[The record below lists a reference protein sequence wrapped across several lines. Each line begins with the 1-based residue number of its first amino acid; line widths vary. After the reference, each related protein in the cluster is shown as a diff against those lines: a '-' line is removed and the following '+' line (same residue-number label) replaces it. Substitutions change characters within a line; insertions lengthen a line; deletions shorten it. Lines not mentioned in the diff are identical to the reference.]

1 MDPILQEWGNF
12 LLRWVHVITAIAW
25 IGASFYFMHLDA
37 SLRPTPALPA
47 GKGGEAWEVHG
58 GGFYQVQKYMVAPP
72 HMPEHLIWHKWQAY
86 STWISGF
93 FLLGWMYY
101 GQADLYLI
109 DPAIRELGPV
119 AASGIGIAGLA
130 VGWVFYDQLCK
141 SKLGND
147 DFKLAAVLFVF
158 VIAVAFGFQQV
169 FSGRGAM
176 LHTGAVMATIM
187 TANVAMNIIP
197 GQRKV
202 VAALKAGQE
211 PDPAIGKAAK
221 QRSTHNN
228 YLTLPVLFLMM
239 SNHYPHA
246 WSTRWAWVI
255 VALVL
260 VAGAMVRHFYNVR
273 HSGRGDPWW
282 MWGVAAACVVLA
294 IGVSY
299 TSSPLGRER
308 LGLAPSASP
317 VATAA
322 AATADPPPNPHRAAP
337 AEVVEIVVSR
347 CSMCHAAEPVWT
359 GIAIAPKGV
368 MLDTPENIARFAP
381 AIHVQSVLTNAMP
394 PNNVT
399 DMQIDER
406 RQLARWFAEAR

>member
-1 MDPILQEWGNF
+1 MDPILEEWGSF
-12 LLRWVHVITAIAW
+12 LLRWVHVVTAIAW

-58 GGFYQVQKYMVAPP
+58 GGFYQVQKYMVAPA
-72 HMPEHLIWHKWQAY
+72 HMPEHLIWHKWQSY

-93 FLLGWMYY
+93 FLLCWIYY
-101 GQADLYLI
+101 GSPDLYLI
-109 DPAIRELGPV
+109 DPAIRDIGPAG
-119 AASGIGIAGLA
+119 AAAVGIGGLLL
-130 VGWVFYDQLCK
+130 GWVFYDQLCK
-141 SKLGND
+141 SRLGDND
-147 DFKLAAVLFVF
+147 FRLGAVLFVF
-158 VIAVAFGFQQV
+158 VVAVAFVFQQV

-202 VAALKAGQE
+202 VAALKAGQD

-228 YLTLPVLFLMM
+228 YLTLPVLFFMM
-239 SNHYPHA
+239 SNHYPHT

-260 VAGAMVRHFYNVR
+260 VAGALVRHFYNVR
-273 HSGRGDPWW
+273 HSGGGDPWW
-282 MWGVAAACVVLA
+282 MWGAAAACVLLA
-294 IGVSY
+294 VGISY

-308 LGLAPSASP
+308 LGLSAVAAPVEVARGPRRTGGGGRDRRQP
-317 VATAA
+317 VQHVPRGGAGLGRHR
-322 AATADPPPNPHRAAP
+322 HRAEGGDARHAGTDRAAGGGDP
-337 AEVVEIVVSR
+337 LPR
-347 CSMCHAAEPVWT
+347 RPDRLHAAQQHHRP
-359 GIAIAPKGV
+359 GA
-368 MLDTPENIARFAP
+368 
-381 AIHVQSVLTNAMP
+381 
-394 PNNVT
+394 
-399 DMQIDER
+399 
-406 RQLARWFAEAR
+406 

>member
-1 MDPILQEWGNF
+1 MDPILQEWGSF

-58 GGFYQVQKYMVAPP
+58 GGFYQVQKYMVAPA

-93 FLLGWMYY
+93 FLLGWIYY
-101 GQADLYLI
+101 GSPDLYLI
-109 DPAIRELGPV
+109 DPAIRDIGPAG
-119 AASGIGIAGLA
+119 AAAVGIGGLLA
-130 VGWVFYDQLCK
+130 GWVFYDQLCK
-141 SKLGND
+141 SRLGDND
-147 DFKLAAVLFVF
+147 FRLGAVLFVF
-158 VIAVAFGFQQV
+158 VIAVAFVFQQV

-239 SNHYPHA
+239 SNHYPHTY
-246 WSTRWAWVI
+246 STQWAWVI

-260 VAGAMVRHFYNVR
+260 VAGALVRHFYNVR
-273 HSGRGDPWW
+273 HSGGGDPWW
-282 MWGVAAACVVLA
+282 MWGAAAVCVLLA
-294 IGVSY
+294 VGISY

-308 LGLAPSASP
+308 LGLS
-317 VATAA
+317 AA
-322 AATADPPPNPHRAAP
+322 AAPVEVASAAAAAP
-337 AEVVEIVVSR
+337 AEAVEIVVSR
-347 CSMCHAAEPVWT
+347 CSMCHAAEPAWT

-368 MLDTPENIARFAP
+368 MLDTPERIARQAE
-381 AIHVQSVLTNAMP
+381 AIRYHAVLTASMP
-394 PNNVT
+394 PNNIT
-399 DMQIDER
+399 GLEPEER
-406 RQLARWFAEAR
+406 RTLAEWLAKAK

>member
-1 MDPILQEWGNF
+1 MDPILQEWGSF

-58 GGFYQVQKYMVAPP
+58 GGFYQVQKYMVAPA

-93 FLLGWMYY
+93 FLLGWIYY
-101 GQADLYLI
+101 GSPDLYLI
-109 DPAIRELGPV
+109 DPAVRDIGPV
-119 AASGIGIAGLA
+119 GAAAVGIGGLL

-141 SKLGND
+141 SRLGDND
-147 DFKLAAVLFVF
+147 FRLGAVLFVF
-158 VIAVAFGFQQV
+158 VIAVAFVFQQV

-228 YLTLPVLFLMM
+228 YLTLPVLFFMM
-239 SNHYPHA
+239 SNHYPHT

-255 VALVL
+255 VALGL
-260 VAGAMVRHFYNVR
+260 VAGALVRHFYNVR
-273 HSGRGDPWW
+273 HSGGGDPWW
-282 MWGVAAACVVLA
+282 MWGAAAVCVLLA
-294 IGVSY
+294 VGISY

-308 LGLAPSASP
+308 LGLS
-317 VATAA
+317 AA
-322 AATADPPPNPHRAAP
+322 AAPVEVAAGTPSSPHPAAP
-337 AEVVEIVVSR
+337 AEAVEIVVSR
-347 CSMCHAAEPVWT
+347 CSMCHAAEPVWA

-368 MLDTPENIARFAP
+368 MLDTPERIARQAE
-381 AIHVQSVLTNAMP
+381 AIRYHAVLTASMP
-394 PNNVT
+394 PNNIT
-399 DMQIDER
+399 GLEPDER
-406 RQLARWFAEAR
+406 RVLAEWLARAK

>member
-1 MDPILQEWGNF
+1 MDPILQEWGSF

-58 GGFYQVQKYMVAPP
+58 GGFYQVQKYMIAPA

-93 FLLGWMYY
+93 FLLGWIYY
-101 GQADLYLI
+101 GSPDLYLI
-109 DPAIRELGPV
+109 DPAVRDIGPAG
-119 AASGIGIAGLA
+119 AAAVGIGGLLL
-130 VGWVFYDQLCK
+130 GWVFYDQLCK
-141 SKLGND
+141 SRLGDND
-147 DFKLAAVLFVF
+147 FRLGAVLFVF
-158 VIAVAFGFQQV
+158 IIAVAFVFQQV

-239 SNHYPHA
+239 SNHYPHTY
-246 WSTRWAWVI
+246 STQWAWVI

-260 VAGAMVRHFYNVR
+260 VAGALVRHFYNVR
-273 HSGRGDPWW
+273 HSGGGDPWW
-282 MWGVAAACVVLA
+282 MWGAAAVCVLLA
-294 IGVSY
+294 VGISY

-308 LGLAPSASP
+308 LGLS
-317 VATAA
+317 AA
-322 AATADPPPNPHRAAP
+322 AAPVEVASAAPAAP
-337 AEVVEIVVSR
+337 AEAVEIVVSR
-347 CSMCHAAEPVWT
+347 CSMCHAAEPAWT

-368 MLDTPENIARFAP
+368 MLDTPERIARQAE
-381 AIHVQSVLTNAMP
+381 AIRYHAVLTASMP
-394 PNNVT
+394 PNNIT
-399 DMQIDER
+399 GLEPDER
-406 RQLARWFAEAR
+406 RVLAEWLARAK

>member
-1 MDPILQEWGNF
+1 M
-12 LLRWVHVITAIAW
+12 
-25 IGASFYFMHLDA
+25 
-37 SLRPTPALPA
+37 PA

-58 GGFYQVQKYMVAPP
+58 GGFYQVQKYMVAPA
-72 HMPEHLIWHKWQAY
+72 HMPEHLIWHKWQSY

-93 FLLGWMYY
+93 FLLCWIYY
-101 GQADLYLI
+101 GSPDLYLI
-109 DPAIRELGPV
+109 DPAIRDIGPAG
-119 AASGIGIAGLA
+119 AAAVGIGGLL

-141 SKLGND
+141 SRLGNN
-147 DFKLAAVLFVF
+147 DFRLGAVLFVF
-158 VIAVAFGFQQV
+158 VVAVAFVFQQV

-228 YLTLPVLFLMM
+228 YLTLPVLFFMM
-239 SNHYPHA
+239 SNHYPHT

-260 VAGAMVRHFYNVR
+260 VAGALVRHFYNVR
-273 HSGRGDPWW
+273 HSGGGDPWW
-282 MWGVAAACVVLA
+282 MWGAAAACVLLA
-294 IGVSY
+294 VGISY

-308 LGLAPSASP
+308 LGLSAVAAP
-317 VATAA
+317 VEVAA
-322 AATADPPPNPHRAAP
+322 AAPAAP
-337 AEVVEIVVSR
+337 AEAVEIVVSR
-347 CSMCHAAEPVWT
+347 CSMCHAAEPVWA

-368 MLDTPENIARFAP
+368 MLDTPERIARQAE
-381 AIHVQSVLTNAMP
+381 AIRYHAVLTASMP
-394 PNNVT
+394 PNNIT
-399 DMQIDER
+399 GLEPEER
-406 RQLARWFAEAR
+406 RTLAEWLAKAR

>member
-1 MDPILQEWGNF
+1 MDPILEEWGSF
-12 LLRWVHVITAIAW
+12 LLRWVHVVTAIAW

-37 SLRPTPALPA
+37 SLRPTPSLPS

-58 GGFYQVQKYMVAPP
+58 GGFYQVQKYMVAPA
-72 HMPEHLIWHKWQAY
+72 HMPEHLIWHKWQSY

-93 FLLGWMYY
+93 FLLCWIYY
-101 GQADLYLI
+101 GSPDLYLI
-109 DPAIRELGPV
+109 DPAIRDIGPAG
-119 AASGIGIAGLA
+119 AAAVGIGGLLL
-130 VGWVFYDQLCK
+130 GWVFYDQLCK
-141 SKLGND
+141 SRLGD
-147 DFKLAAVLFVF
+147 SDFRLGAVLFVF
-158 VIAVAFGFQQV
+158 VVAVAFVFQQV

-228 YLTLPVLFLMM
+228 YLTLPVLFFMM
-239 SNHYPHA
+239 SNHYPHT

-260 VAGAMVRHFYNVR
+260 VAGALVRHFYNVR
-273 HSGRGDPWW
+273 HSGGGDPWW
-282 MWGVAAACVVLA
+282 MWGAAAACVLLA
-294 IGVSY
+294 VGISY

-308 LGLAPSASP
+308 LGLSAVAAPVEVASAAP
-317 VATAA
+317 
-322 AATADPPPNPHRAAP
+322 AAP
-337 AEVVEIVVSR
+337 AEAVEIVVSR

-368 MLDTPENIARFAP
+368 MLDTPERIARQAE
-381 AIHVQSVLTNAMP
+381 AIRYHAVLTASMP
-394 PNNVT
+394 PNNIT
-399 DMQIDER
+399 GLEPEER
-406 RQLARWFAEAR
+406 RTLAEWLAKVR

>member
-1 MDPILQEWGNF
+1 MDPILQEWGSF

-58 GGFYQVQKYMVAPP
+58 GGFYQVQKYMVAPA

-93 FLLGWMYY
+93 FLLGWIYY
-101 GQADLYLI
+101 GSPDLYLI
-109 DPAIRELGPV
+109 DPAVRDIGPV
-119 AASGIGIAGLA
+119 GAAAVGIGGLL

-141 SKLGND
+141 SRLGDND
-147 DFKLAAVLFVF
+147 FRLGAVLFVF
-158 VIAVAFGFQQV
+158 VIAVAFVFQQV

-228 YLTLPVLFLMM
+228 YLTLPVLFFMM
-239 SNHYPHA
+239 SNHYPHT

-260 VAGAMVRHFYNVR
+260 VAGALVRHFYNVR
-273 HSGRGDPWW
+273 HSGGGDPWW
-282 MWGVAAACVVLA
+282 MWGAAAVCVLLA
-294 IGVSY
+294 VGISY

-308 LGLAPSASP
+308 LGLS
-317 VATAA
+317 AA
-322 AATADPPPNPHRAAP
+322 AAPVEVAAATPSSPHPAPP
-337 AEVVEIVVSR
+337 AEAVEIVVSR
-347 CSMCHAAEPVWT
+347 CSMCHAAEPVWA

-368 MLDTPENIARFAP
+368 MLDTPERIARQAE
-381 AIHVQSVLTNAMP
+381 AIRYHAVLTASMP
-394 PNNVT
+394 PNNIT
-399 DMQIDER
+399 GLEPDER
-406 RQLARWFAEAR
+406 RVLAEWLARAK

>member
-1 MDPILQEWGNF
+1 MDPILQEWGSF

-58 GGFYQVQKYMVAPP
+58 GGFYQVQKYMVAPA

-93 FLLGWMYY
+93 FLLGWIYY
-101 GQADLYLI
+101 GSPDLYLI
-109 DPAIRELGPV
+109 DPAVRDIGPAG
-119 AASGIGIAGLA
+119 AAAVGIGGLL

-141 SKLGND
+141 SRLGDND
-147 DFKLAAVLFVF
+147 FRLGAVLFVF
-158 VIAVAFGFQQV
+158 IIAVAFVFQQV

-239 SNHYPHA
+239 SNHYPHTY
-246 WSTRWAWVI
+246 STQWAWVI

-260 VAGAMVRHFYNVR
+260 VAGALVRHFYNVR
-273 HSGRGDPWW
+273 HSGGGDPWW
-282 MWGVAAACVVLA
+282 MWGAAAVCVLLA
-294 IGVSY
+294 VGISY

-308 LGLAPSASP
+308 LGLS
-317 VATAA
+317 AA
-322 AATADPPPNPHRAAP
+322 AAPVEVASAAPAAP
-337 AEVVEIVVSR
+337 AEAVEIVVSR
-347 CSMCHAAEPVWT
+347 CSMCHAAEPAWT

-368 MLDTPENIARFAP
+368 MLDTPERIARQAE
-381 AIHVQSVLTNAMP
+381 AIRYHAVLTASMP
-394 PNNVT
+394 PNNIT
-399 DMQIDER
+399 GLEPEER
-406 RQLARWFAEAR
+406 RTLAEWLAKAK

>member
-1 MDPILQEWGNF
+1 MDPILEEWGSF
-12 LLRWVHVITAIAW
+12 LLRWVHVVTAIAW

-37 SLRPTPALPA
+37 SLPSHPGLAGRQGRRGLGGPWRRLLPGA
-47 GKGGEAWEVHG
+47 EIHG
-58 GGFYQVQKYMVAPP
+58 GAGAHAGAP
-72 HMPEHLIWHKWQAY
+72 IWHKWQSY

-93 FLLGWMYY
+93 FLLCWIYY
-101 GQADLYLI
+101 GSPDLYLI
-109 DPAIRELGPV
+109 DPAIRDIGPAG
-119 AASGIGIAGLA
+119 AAAVGIGGLLL
-130 VGWVFYDQLCK
+130 GWVFYDQLCK
-141 SKLGND
+141 SRLGDND
-147 DFKLAAVLFVF
+147 FRLGAVLFVF
-158 VIAVAFGFQQV
+158 VVAVAFVFQQV

-228 YLTLPVLFLMM
+228 YLTLPVLFFMM
-239 SNHYPHA
+239 SNHYPHT

-260 VAGAMVRHFYNVR
+260 VAGALVRHFYNVR
-273 HSGRGDPWW
+273 HSGGGDPWW
-282 MWGVAAACVVLA
+282 MWGAAAVCVLLA
-294 IGVSY
+294 VGISY

-308 LGLAPSASP
+308 LGLSAVAAP
-317 VATAA
+317 VEVAA
-322 AATADPPPNPHRAAP
+322 AAPAAP
-337 AEVVEIVVSR
+337 AEAVEIVVSR
-347 CSMCHAAEPVWT
+347 CSMCHAAEPVWA

-368 MLDTPENIARFAP
+368 MLDTPERIARQAE
-381 AIHVQSVLTNAMP
+381 AIRYHAVLTASMP
-394 PNNVT
+394 PNNIT
-399 DMQIDER
+399 GLEPEER
-406 RQLARWFAEAR
+406 RTLAEWLAKAR

>member
-1 MDPILQEWGNF
+1 MDPILEEWGSF
-12 LLRWVHVITAIAW
+12 LLRWVHVVTAIAW

-58 GGFYQVQKYMVAPP
+58 GGFYQVQKYMVAPA
-72 HMPEHLIWHKWQAY
+72 HMPEHLIWHKWQSY

-93 FLLGWMYY
+93 FLLCWIYY
-101 GQADLYLI
+101 GSPDLYLI
-109 DPAIRELGPV
+109 DPAIRDIGPAG
-119 AASGIGIAGLA
+119 AAAVGIGGLLL
-130 VGWVFYDQLCK
+130 GWVFYDQLCK
-141 SKLGND
+141 SRLGDND
-147 DFKLAAVLFVF
+147 FRLGAVLFVF
-158 VIAVAFGFQQV
+158 VVAVAFVFQQV

-202 VAALKAGQE
+202 VAALKAGQD

-228 YLTLPVLFLMM
+228 YLTLPVLFFMM
-239 SNHYPHA
+239 SNHYPHT

-260 VAGAMVRHFYNVR
+260 VAGALVRHFYNVR
-273 HSGRGDPWW
+273 HSGGGDPWW
-282 MWGVAAACVVLA
+282 MWGAAAVCVLLA
-294 IGVSY
+294 VGISY

-308 LGLAPSASP
+308 LGLSAVAAP
-317 VATAA
+317 VEVAA
-322 AATADPPPNPHRAAP
+322 AAPAAP
-337 AEVVEIVVSR
+337 AEAVEIVVSR
-347 CSMCHAAEPVWT
+347 CSMCHAAEPVWA

-368 MLDTPENIARFAP
+368 MLDTPERIARQAE
-381 AIHVQSVLTNAMP
+381 AIRYHAVLTASMP
-394 PNNVT
+394 PNNIT
-399 DMQIDER
+399 GLEPEER
-406 RQLARWFAEAR
+406 RTLAEWLAKAR